1 MKLVRSLT
9 LALAL
14 GVTMTPIHA
23 AHRVHHSATSVRPGA
38 KAVHWLRHEHGK
50 RLVTGATNHR
60 LEEMSRDAASFLT
73 GAVELM
79 DHDLDTHWSWAA
91 EPAGPIV
98 TRVGNASV
106 KNLATVRDGRGLTAY
121 DWFSF
126 DYAGQGH
133 AMNDLRQLLVSLV
146 LLGHELAHDDSDI
159 SGVVLEAARTY
170 RDGIGRMAGNPAHSR
185 DWAMTGERANAFT
198 RRMLNIASH
207 WRREDLLNR
216 WTVVGQHGRR
226 FKLEGEFVSIERHQA
241 AAYWEALKAIKTD
254 HRPDS
259 YWMVKDAVVR
269 SENGR
274 HTGEHHE
281 VYLLIEGPTAS
292 LVDDFILVAHQP
304 PQPAHCVQQHAWK
317 IRRAP
322 EPFFGPIHVDGK
334 EFLLREVQ
342 PEWLTNSDE
351 RIDSLDE
358 YYDLARAAATLLA
371 RAHAITASDPK
382 ALGHFARDW
391 TANPHEIEGKLAH
404 FAFAYAGQ
412 VHADHEALA
421 ASWTPRH
428 TLVKKKVVRR
438 RVSKKAAAAAIGN
451 PNEAEKLMPPSVPS
465 PVASATPAVPPPP
478 RAQRDPADIVP
489 QPPPPTPIAQPATP
503 ATPATPPPVV
513 PQPLQPPEER

>member
-1 MKLVRSLT
+1 MKLIRPLA

-23 AHRVHHSATSVRPGA
+23 AHRPAHHKETHVRAGS

-60 LEEMSRDAASFLT
+60 LEDMSRDAASFLT
-73 GAVELM
+73 GAAELM
-79 DHDLDTHWSWAA
+79 DHDLEHHWAWAQ

-106 KNLATVRDGRGLTAY
+106 KNLATLRDGRGLTAY
-121 DWFSF
+121 DWFAF

-146 LLGHELAHDDSDI
+146 LLGQELAHDDSDI

-170 RDGIGRMAGNPAHSR
+170 RDGIGRMAGNPDHTR
-185 DWAMTGERANAFT
+185 DWAMTGERGNAFT
-198 RRMLNIASH
+198 RRMLNLASH
-207 WRREDLLNR
+207 KRRDDLLNH

-241 AAYWEALKAIKTD
+241 AAYWDALKALKTD

-269 SENGR
+269 SEDGHHR
-274 HTGEHHE
+274 GEHHE

-292 LVDDFILVAHQP
+292 LVDDFILVAHEP

-322 EPFFGPIHVDGK
+322 EPFFGTIHVDGK

-342 PEWLTNSDE
+342 PEWMLFSEDRVE
-351 RIDSLDE
+351 SLDD
-358 YYDLARAAATLLA
+358 YYDIAKAAATLLA
-371 RAHAITASDPK
+371 RAHAVTGDAK

-391 TANPHEIEGKLAH
+391 TASPHGIEGKLAH
-404 FAFAYAGQ
+404 FAFAYANQ

-438 RVSKKAAAAAIGN
+438 RAAKKDAAAAIGN
-451 PNEAEKLMPPSVPS
+451 PNEAEKLLPPSVPS
-465 PVASATPAVPPPP
+465 PVVSATPAPPPP
-478 RAQRDPADIVP
+478 PSGHKVVP
-489 QPPPPTPIAQPATP
+489 QPPPPTPLEQPATP